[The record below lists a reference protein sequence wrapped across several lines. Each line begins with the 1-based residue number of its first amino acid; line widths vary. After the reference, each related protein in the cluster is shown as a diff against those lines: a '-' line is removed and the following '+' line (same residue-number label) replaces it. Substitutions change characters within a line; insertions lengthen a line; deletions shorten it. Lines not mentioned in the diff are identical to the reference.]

1 MVTAELAVAMPAVV
15 VVLALSLWAFGLGVD
30 QVRCVDAA
38 RAAARAAARGDSA
51 SQATA
56 LAVRAA
62 PQGASVEVTVT
73 ADSAIVS
80 VTAPVRGI
88 GSWMPAPFRPAGTA
102 TAAREVP
109 GPVPTMGAVP

>member
-38 RAAARAAARGDSA
+38 RAVARAAARGDSA

-56 LAVRAA
+56 LALRAA
-62 PQGASVEVTVT
+62 PDGASVQVTET
-73 ADSAIVS
+73 AGSAIVS
-80 VTAPVRGI
+80 VSAPVRGI
-88 GSWMPAPFRPAGTA
+88 GSWMPVPFRPAGTA
-102 TAAREVP
+102 TAARELP
-109 GPVPTMGAVP
+109 WPVPTTGAVP